1 MRKSFK
7 RLGML
12 ALAAGLTFSLA
23 ACGNSSSSSNSK
35 KQTLTVSV
43 DNSSNTYKKFV
54 NQIKGKFEKKY
65 NVKVKVRTKA
75 MSDQLDAL
83 KLDGPAGKAPDVMMA
98 AYDNVGVL
106 GKQGQLAPVKLVS
119 GRYSTKDKKLVTMN
133 GKYYGEPAT
142 IETMIMY
149 YNKKYVKTAPTNF
162 KQLEAISKDSKYAYA
177 NDKTKN
183 VGFLVQW
190 TNFYDAYGLI
200 KGYGGYVFGGKDN
213 KNINKLGLNNAGA
226 VEGLTYIT
234 NWFKNVWPKGM
245 QSTTS
250 NENFITSQFTGG
262 KTAVVLD
269 GPWMAATYNQTKSL
283 DYAAAKIPTLDN
295 GKEYQPFGGG
305 KAWVISKYSKHQ
317 SLSQKWL
324 NYVTNNQNQ
333 EKFNKMTLEVPANE
347 TARKSAA
354 KASGIRGEVAEAVL
368 QQFKSAEPMPNMP
381 AMTEVWTGAQNLIVN
396 AASGKKTPKQSAD
409 AAVKEIAQTIKQKY
423 SD

>member
-1 MRKSFK
+1 
-7 RLGML
+7 ML
-12 ALAAGLTFSLA
+12 ALAAGLTVSLA
-23 ACGNSSSSSNSK
+23 ACGNSKSSSSK
-35 KQTLTVSV
+35 KQTLIVSV
-43 DNSSNTYKKFV
+43 DNSSNTYKKYV
-54 NQIKGKFEKKY
+54 NQIKGAFEKKY
-65 NVKVKVRTKA
+65 NVNVKVRTKG
-75 MSDQLDAL
+75 MTDQLDAL

-106 GKQGQLAPVKLVS
+106 GKQGQLAPVKLAS

-133 GKYYGEPAT
+133 GKYYGEPT
-142 IETMIMY
+142 TVESMVMY
-149 YNKKYVKTAPTNF
+149 YNKKYLKTAPTTF
-162 KQLEAISKDSKYAYA
+162 KQLEALSKDSKYAYS

-200 KGYGGYVFGGKDN
+200 RGYGGYVFGGKDN
-213 KNINKLGLNNAGA
+213 KNIHKLGLNNKGA

-234 NWFKNVWPKGM
+234 NWFKVWPKGM

-269 GPWMAATYNQTKSL
+269 GSWMASTYNQTKSL
-283 DYAAAKIPTLDN
+283 NYAVAEIPTLNN
-295 GKEYQPFGGG
+295 GKKYQAFGGG
-305 KAWVISKYSKHQ
+305 KAWVISKYSKHKTVA
-317 SLSQKWL
+317 QKWL
-324 NYVTNNQNQ
+324 DYVTNTKNQV
-333 EKFNKMTLEVPANE
+333 KFNKMTYEVPANE
-347 TARKSAA
+347 AARKQAA
-354 KASGIRGEVAEAVL
+354 SASGIRGQVAAAVL
-368 QQFKSAEPMPNMP
+368 KQFKSAEPMPNMP

-396 AASGKKTPKQSAD
+396 AASGKKTPQQSAD